1 MKNECVSIIIPAYN
15 VESYISRGLE
25 SCINQTHNNIE
36 IIVVDDGSVDST
48 WRVVQQYAA
57 IDSRVKAL
65 QQENKGVSTARNT
78 ALNAVEGEYVLFL
91 DSDDWLEYD
100 AVENL
105 LKWQKNN
112 PQKLVSGGMYFAYSD
127 ENNAI
132 RKDPQHKNQN
142 EEELTLE
149 ETLLRL
155 DGNLGL
161 VSSCYKLYKKEIIED
176 KHLRFD
182 TDIFHGEDGLFVFKY
197 LHYTDGLYFNPKP
210 LWVILERPG
219 SATTGGYNIRWLT
232 APTAVDRMIEFEKNP
247 KIKNELKIYRVNR
260 AMMVMRT
267 AMKKGGSALKDAKK
281 MQRVIRREWAKYLF
295 GNSTVRR
302 KVYYL
307 GMIVLPI
314 TILQKIFNFMI

>member
-25 SCINQTHNNIE
+25 SCINQTHENIE

-48 WRVVQQYAA
+48 WCVVQQYAA

-78 ALNAVEGEYVLFL
+78 ALSAAEGEYVLFL
-91 DSDDWLEYD
+91 DSDDWLECD

-105 LKWQKNN
+105 LTWQKNN

-132 RKDPQHKNQN
+132 RKDLQHKNQN

-149 ETLLRL
+149 EALLRL

-210 LWVILERPG
+210 LWVIFDRPG
-219 SATTGGYNIRWLT
+219 SATTGGYNRRWLT
-232 APTAVDRMIEFEKNP
+232 ALTAADRMIEFEPTENMKNRMSV
-247 KIKNELKIYRVNR
+247 YRVNR

-267 AMKKGGSALKDAKK
+267 AMKEGKNFSTDAKLVQK
-281 MQRVIRREWAKYLF
+281 MIRREWKKYLF
-295 GNSTVRR
+295 GDSTVRR
-302 KVYYL
+302 KIYYA
-307 GMIVLPI
+307 GMTILPI
-314 TILQKIFNFMI
+314 NVLTRFLNKYK